1 MVIDDKKRVNDKNS
15 VIGIFRYNDSDN
27 STSIEYWINQFP
39 FKNFY
44 VDDNLT
50 TVMLLARSGRRVDFH
65 FILWDFDLSKEYLP
79 EEKYRE
85 LQTLDAGHIP
95 GYDDKEDGEDEV
107 VDPEELAKVQAANS
121 KTTCCTLF

>member
-85 LQTLDAGHIP
+85 L
-95 GYDDKEDGEDEV
+95 
-107 VDPEELAKVQAANS
+107 
-121 KTTCCTLF
+121 